1 MQTGKSDI
9 EQGHQLALGA
19 AKVYIYY
26 RCVLSLVLLSMFYSG
41 AATHIF
47 GIHNP
52 LLYQL
57 TVIGYTVIATLTVAF
72 LLIWQRYSSGSLL
85 LFTHFLIDL
94 LALTLLMHSSGGPNS
109 GLGLL
114 MLITV
119 AASSLVF
126 TNQLALLTAAL
137 ASILLLAEELVS
149 AYVFNDSSRTIFPAG
164 ILGFILFLTAVLF
177 RMLNQRLRH
186 SEQIALRESDQAA
199 HLQDL
204 NEMIIQRMLTGI
216 VVVNAAGKI
225 ELLNNA
231 AIEMLGAEKNDLV
244 LSNGTSLR
252 AIPVLQK
259 GYEAWL
265 SQPWQK
271 LPAFKVSES
280 STAIQAKFAN
290 LERSENKSTI
300 IFLEDTR
307 TAAQNAQRL
316 KLASLG
322 RLTGSIAHEIRNP
335 LGAISHAAQLLA
347 EEQDEQGSSK
357 RLSEI
362 IIKHTQR
369 LNQVI
374 ENVSQL
380 SRRKA
385 PNAHSLH
392 LEHWLS
398 GFIEDYKNT
407 CSQNCVIEV
416 KTDDSTTLIVFDT
429 SQLHQVLTNLI
440 ENAHRHS
447 LEYSSQAWARCVCHI
462 DPRTQ
467 RPCLDLYDRGEGI
480 SAELA
485 GQVFEPFYTTS
496 HTGSGLGLYLA
507 RELCEINFA
516 TLDYLVAENDK
527 SGFFRIGF
535 AHPEQAQQRLHND

>member
-1 MQTGKSDI
+1 MQTSKSVVDLGHLA
-9 EQGHQLALGA
+9 QGT

-26 RCVLSLVLLSMFYSG
+26 RWALSLVLLGMYYSG
-41 AATHIF
+41 AASNIF
-47 GIHNP
+47 GTDNP
-52 LLYQL
+52 KLYQL
-57 TVIGYTVIATLTVAF
+57 VAIVYALTTSLTAT
-72 LLIWQRYSSGSLL
+72 SLL
-85 LFTHFLIDL
+85 LSHRTVNNNLVLFAHFFLDL
-94 LALTLLMHSSGGPNS
+94 LALTLLMHSSGGLSS

-114 MLITV
+114 MMITV

-137 ASILLLAEELVS
+137 ASILLLAEELLS
-149 AYVFNDSSRTIFPAG
+149 AYLFGDNERAIFPAG
-164 ILGFILFLTAVLF
+164 LLGFVLFLTALLF
-177 RMLNQRLRH
+177 RVLNQRLRH
-186 SEQIALRESDQAA
+186 SEQIALRESDQAV
-199 HLQDL
+199 HLQNL
-204 NEMIIQRMLTGI
+204 NQLIIQRMLTGI
-216 VVVNAAGKI
+216 VVVDTNGKI
-225 ELLNNA
+225 ELINNA
-231 AIEMLGAEKNDLV
+231 AIELLGAEKADIALG
-244 LSNGTSLR
+244 SGTSLR
-252 AIPVLQK
+252 ACPLLQK
-259 GYEAWL
+259 GYENWL
-265 SQPWQK
+265 SKPWQK
-271 LPAFKVSES
+271 MPAFKVSDS
-280 STAIQAKFAN
+280 SAEIQAKFAN

-307 TAAQNAQRL
+307 IAAQNAQRL

-347 EEQDEQGSSK
+347 EEQDQQGSSK

-362 IIKHTQR
+362 IIKHSQR

-385 PNAHSLH
+385 PDAQNLH
-392 LEHWLS
+392 LESWLNS
-398 GFIEDYKNT
+398 FIEDYKNSCPNDCT
-407 CSQNCVIEV
+407 IDVE
-416 KTDDSTTLIVFDT
+416 TDDPAAIIVFDT
-429 SQLHQVLTNLI
+429 SQLQQVLTNLL

-447 LEYSSQAWARCVCHI
+447 LEYSSQAWAKCVCHI
-462 DPRTQ
+462 DPLTQ
-467 RPCLDLYDRGEGI
+467 RPCLDIYDRGAGI
-480 SAELA
+480 SAELSN
-485 GQVFEPFYTTS
+485 QVFEPFYTTS

-516 TLDYLVAENDK
+516 TLDYLAAENGT

>member
-1 MQTGKSDI
+1 MQTNKPTADPS
-9 EQGHQLALGA
+9 HLAQGA

-26 RCVLSLVLLSMFYSG
+26 RFALSLVLLVIFYSG
-41 AATHIF
+41 AASQVF
-47 GIHNP
+47 GTHNP
-52 LLYQL
+52 QLYL
-57 TVIGYTVIATLTVAF
+57 FTSIGYTVLATLTLAF
-72 LLIWQRYSSGSLL
+72 LLIWQKDASSSLL
-85 LFTHFLIDL
+85 LFSHFFLDLI
-94 LALTLLMHSSGGPNS
+94 ALTLLIHGSGGPSS

-126 TNQLALLTAAL
+126 SNQLALLTAAL
-137 ASILLLAEELVS
+137 ASILLLTEELYS
-149 AYVFNDSSRTIFPAG
+149 AYVLDDSSRAIFPAG
-164 ILGFILFLTAVLF
+164 LLGFVLFLTAVLF
-177 RMLNQRLRH
+177 RMLNERLRR

-225 ELLNNA
+225 ELINNA
-231 AIEMLGAEKNDLV
+231 AIEMLGAEKNDIPLG
-244 LSNGTSLR
+244 SGTNLR
-252 AIPVLQK
+252 ATPALQK

-280 STAIQAKFAN
+280 STEIQAKFAS
-290 LERSENKSTI
+290 LQRSENKSTI

-347 EEQDEQGSSK
+347 EDQDEQGSSK

-385 PNAHSLH
+385 PDAQNLH
-392 LEHWLS
+392 LERWLND
-398 GFIEDYKNT
+398 FIEDYKNSSPKECT
-407 CSQNCVIEV
+407 IEV
-416 KTDDSTTLIVFDT
+416 ETDGPATIIVFDT

-447 LEYSSQAWARCVCHI
+447 LDYCSHAWARCVCHI

-480 SAELA
+480 SADLA
-485 GQVFEPFYTTS
+485 GQIFEPFYTTS

-516 TLDYLVAENDK
+516 TLDYQVAENNK
-527 SGFFRIGF
+527 PGFFRIGF
-535 AHPEQAQQRLHND
+535 AHPEQAQQRLHSD

>member
-1 MQTGKSDI
+1 MQTSKSAVDLGHLA
-9 EQGHQLALGA
+9 QGT

-26 RCVLSLVLLSMFYSG
+26 RWALSLVLLGMYYSG
-41 AATHIF
+41 AASNIF
-47 GIHNP
+47 GTDNP
-52 LLYQL
+52 QLYQL
-57 TVIGYTVIATLTVAF
+57 SAIGYALATSLTATV
-72 LLIWQRYSSGSLL
+72 LLVSGREASSNLL
-85 LFTHFLIDL
+85 LFTHFLLDL
-94 LALTLLMHSSGGPNS
+94 IALTLLMHSSGGLSS

-119 AASSLVF
+119 AASSLIF

-137 ASILLLAEELVS
+137 ASILLLAEELIS
-149 AYVFNDSSRTIFPAG
+149 AYLLGDNKRAIFPAG
-164 ILGFILFLTAVLF
+164 LLGFVLFLTALLF
-177 RMLNQRLRH
+177 RILNQRLRQ
-186 SEQIALRESDQAA
+186 SEKIALRESDQAV
-199 HLQDL
+199 HLQNL
-204 NEMIIQRMLTGI
+204 NQLIIQRMLTGI
-216 VVVNAAGKI
+216 VVVDTAGKI
-225 ELLNNA
+225 ELINNA
-231 AIEMLGAEKNDLV
+231 AIELLGTERTDIALG
-244 LSNGTSLR
+244 SGTSLR
-252 AIPVLQK
+252 ASPLLQK
-259 GYEAWL
+259 GYESWL
-265 SQPWQK
+265 SKPWEK
-271 LPAFKVSES
+271 MSAFKVSES
-280 STAIQAKFAN
+280 STEIQAKFAN
-290 LERSENKSTI
+290 LARSENKSTI

-347 EEQDEQGSSK
+347 EEQGGQSSSK

-385 PNAHSLH
+385 PDAQNLH
-392 LEHWLS
+392 LESWLS
-398 GFIEDYKNT
+398 SFIEDYKNSCPNKCT
-407 CSQNCVIEV
+407 IEV
-416 KTDDSTTLIVFDT
+416 ETDNPATIIVFDT

-447 LEYSSQAWARCVCHI
+447 LEYCSQAWARCVCHI

-480 SAELA
+480 SADLA

-496 HTGSGLGLYLA
+496 HAGSGLGLYLA

-516 TLDYLVAENDK
+516 TLDYQVAENNK
-527 SGFFRIGF
+527 PGFFRIGF

>member
-1 MQTGKSDI
+1 MPASTSIANPGHLA
-9 EQGHQLALGA
+9 QGT

-26 RCVLSLVLLSMFYSG
+26 RFTLSLVLLAIFYTGTASQIF
-41 AATHIF
+41 ATHNPQLYLSI
-47 GIHNP
+47 GISYA
-52 LLYQL
+52 LVTSLTLALYL
-57 TVIGYTVIATLTVAF
+57 V
-72 LLIWQRYSSGSLL
+72 WQKGRTNSLL
-85 LFTHFLIDL
+85 LFTHFLLDL
-94 LALTLLMHSSGGPNS
+94 IALTLLMHSSGGPSS

-119 AASSLVF
+119 AASSLIF

-137 ASILLLAEELVS
+137 ASILLLTEELIS
-149 AYVFNDSSRTIFPAG
+149 AYALNDNSRVIFPAG
-164 ILGFILFLTAVLF
+164 LLGFVLFLTAILF
-177 RMLNQRLRH
+177 RMLNQRLYL
-186 SEQIALRESDQAA
+186 SEQVALHQADQAA

-216 VVVNAAGKI
+216 VVVNTAGKI
-225 ELLNNA
+225 ELINGA
-231 AIEMLGAEKNDLV
+231 AIELLGAGKSHVALG
-244 LSNGTSLR
+244 NGTSLR
-252 AIPVLQK
+252 ASPLLQE

-265 SQPWQK
+265 KQPWK
-271 LPAFKVSES
+271 KMPTFKVSES
-280 STAIQAKFAN
+280 STEIQAKFAH

-307 TAAQNAQRL
+307 TVAQNAQRL

-347 EEQDEQGSSK
+347 EEDTQASANK

-385 PNAHSLH
+385 PDARSLH
-392 LEHWLS
+392 LEQWLNS
-398 GFIEDYKNT
+398 FIEDYKNSGS
-407 CSQNCVIEV
+407 SQCVIDV
-416 KTDDSTTLIVFDT
+416 DIDDPAIIIVFDT
-429 SQLHQVLTNLI
+429 SQLHQVLTNLL

-447 LEYSSQAWARCVCHI
+447 LEYSSQAWARCYCHI
-462 DPRTQ
+462 DPLTQ
-467 RPCLDLYDRGEGI
+467 RPCLDLYDRGPGI
-480 SAELA
+480 SADIA
-485 GQVFEPFYTTS
+485 GQIFEPFFTTS

-516 TLDYLVAENDK
+516 TLDYQIAKNDQA
-527 SGFFRIGF
+527 GFFRIGF

>member
-1 MQTGKSDI
+1 MQTGKSSVDPGHLA
-9 EQGHQLALGA
+9 QGAV
-19 AKVYIYY
+19 KVYIYY
-26 RCVLSLVLLSMFYSG
+26 RFALSLVLLVIFYSG
-41 AATHIF
+41 TASEVF
-47 GIHNP
+47 GTHNP
-52 LLYQL
+52 QLYL
-57 TVIGYTVIATLTVAF
+57 FTSIGYTVLATLSFTF
-72 LLIWQRYSSGSLL
+72 LLIWQKGTSSSLM
-85 LFTHFLIDL
+85 LFSHFSLDLI
-94 LALTLLMHSSGGPNS
+94 ALTLLIHSSGGPSS

-119 AASSLVF
+119 AASSLVLS
-126 TNQLALLTAAL
+126 NQLTLLTAAL
-137 ASILLLAEELVS
+137 ASLLLLTEELYS
-149 AYVFNDSSRTIFPAG
+149 AYVLDDSSRAIFPAG
-164 ILGFILFLTAVLF
+164 LLGFVLFLTAVLF
-177 RMLNQRLRH
+177 RMLNERLRR

-216 VVVNAAGKI
+216 MVINATGKI
-225 ELLNNA
+225 ELINNA
-231 AIEMLGAEKNDLV
+231 AIEMLLVEKSDIALG
-244 LSNGTSLR
+244 SGTSLR
-252 AIPVLQK
+252 AIPALHK
-259 GYEAWL
+259 GYKAWL

-271 LPAFKVSES
+271 LPAFKISES
-280 STAIQAKFAN
+280 STEIQAKFAN
-290 LERSENKSTI
+290 LQRSENKSTI

-307 TAAQNAQRL
+307 IAAQNAQRL

-347 EEQDEQGSSK
+347 EEQGRQGSGK

-362 IIKHTQR
+362 IIKHSQR

-374 ENVSQL
+374 DNVSQL

-385 PNAHSLH
+385 PNAQNLH
-392 LEHWLS
+392 LESWLS
-398 GFIEDYKNT
+398 GFIEDYKNSCPNECT
-407 CSQNCVIEV
+407 IDV
-416 KTDDSTTLIVFDT
+416 KTDNPATIIVFDT

-447 LEYSSQAWARCVCHI
+447 LEYCSQAWARCVCHI
-462 DPRTQ
+462 DPRSQ

-480 SAELA
+480 NAELA
-485 GQVFEPFYTTS
+485 EQIFEPFYTTS

-527 SGFFRIGF
+527 PGFFRIGF

>member
-1 MQTGKSDI
+1 MQTSKSVVDLGHLA
-9 EQGHQLALGA
+9 QGT

-26 RCVLSLVLLSMFYSG
+26 RWALSLVLLGMYYSG
-41 AATHIF
+41 AASNIF
-47 GIHNP
+47 GTDNP
-52 LLYQL
+52 KLYQL
-57 TVIGYTVIATLTVAF
+57 VAIVYTLTTSLTAT
-72 LLIWQRYSSGSLL
+72 SLL
-85 LFTHFLIDL
+85 LSQRTVNNNLVLFAHFFLDL
-94 LALTLLMHSSGGPNS
+94 LALTLLMHSSGGLSS

-114 MLITV
+114 MMITV

-137 ASILLLAEELVS
+137 ASILLLAEELLS
-149 AYVFNDSSRTIFPAG
+149 AYLFGDNERAIFPAG
-164 ILGFILFLTAVLF
+164 LLGFVLFLTALLF
-177 RMLNQRLRH
+177 RVLNQRLRH
-186 SEQIALRESDQAA
+186 SEQIALRESDQAV
-199 HLQDL
+199 HLQNL
-204 NEMIIQRMLTGI
+204 NQLIIQRMLTGI
-216 VVVNAAGKI
+216 VVVDSNGKI
-225 ELLNNA
+225 ELINNA
-231 AIEMLGAEKNDLV
+231 AIELLGAEKADIALG
-244 LSNGTSLR
+244 SGTSLR
-252 AIPVLQK
+252 VCPLLQK
-259 GYEAWL
+259 GYENWL
-265 SQPWQK
+265 SKPWQK
-271 LPAFKVSES
+271 MPAFKVSDS
-280 STAIQAKFAN
+280 SAEIQAKFAN

-307 TAAQNAQRL
+307 IAAQNAQRL

-347 EEQDEQGSSK
+347 EEQDQQGSSK

-362 IIKHTQR
+362 IIKHSQR

-385 PNAHSLH
+385 PDAQNLH
-392 LEHWLS
+392 LESWLNS
-398 GFIEDYKNT
+398 FIEDYKNSCPNDCT
-407 CSQNCVIEV
+407 IDVE
-416 KTDDSTTLIVFDT
+416 TDDPAAIIVFDT
-429 SQLHQVLTNLI
+429 SQLQQVLTNLL

-447 LEYSSQAWARCVCHI
+447 LEYSSQAWAKCVCHI
-462 DPRTQ
+462 DPLTQ
-467 RPCLDLYDRGEGI
+467 RPCLDIYDRGAGI
-480 SAELA
+480 SAELSN
-485 GQVFEPFYTTS
+485 QVFEPFYTTS

-516 TLDYLVAENDK
+516 TLDYLAAENGT

>member
-1 MQTGKSDI
+1 MQTSKPVIDP
-9 EQGHQLALGA
+9 GHLAQGA

-26 RCVLSLVLLSMFYSG
+26 RFALSLVLLVIFYSD
-41 AATHIF
+41 AASQIF
-47 GIHNP
+47 GTHNP
-52 LLYQL
+52 QLYL
-57 TVIGYTVIATLTVAF
+57 FTSISYTAVATFTLAL
-72 LLIWQRYSSGSLL
+72 LLIWQKGTSNSTL
-85 LFTHFLIDL
+85 LFTHFFLDLIALIL
-94 LALTLLMHSSGGPNS
+94 LIHSSGGPSS

-137 ASILLLAEELVS
+137 ATILLLTEELIS
-149 AYVFNDSSRTIFPAG
+149 AYVLNDNSRAIFPAG
-164 ILGFILFLTAVLF
+164 LLGFVLFLTAVLF
-177 RMLNQRLRH
+177 RLLNQRLRR
-186 SEQIALRESDQAA
+186 SEQIAQRESDQAA

-216 VVVNAAGKI
+216 VVVDTAGKI
-225 ELLNNA
+225 ELINNA
-231 AIEMLGAEKNDLV
+231 AIEMLGAGT
-244 LSNGTSLR
+244 SNITLGSGTSLR
-252 AIPVLQK
+252 ASPVLHK

-265 SQPWQK
+265 NQPWQK

-280 STAIQAKFAN
+280 STEIQAKFAN
-290 LERSENKSTI
+290 LQRSENKSTI

-347 EEQDEQGSSK
+347 EEQNEQGSSK

-385 PNAHSLH
+385 PDAQNLH
-392 LEHWLS
+392 LGSWLNS
-398 GFIEDYKNT
+398 FIEDYKNSCPNECT
-407 CSQNCVIEV
+407 IEIE
-416 KTDDSTTLIVFDT
+416 TDSPATIIVFDT
-429 SQLHQVLTNLI
+429 SQLQQVLTNLL
-440 ENAHRHS
+440 ENAHRHG
-447 LEYSSQAWARCVCHI
+447 LEYSAQAWAKCICHI
-462 DPRTQ
+462 DPLTQ

-480 SAELA
+480 GEDVV
-485 GQVFEPFYTTS
+485 GQIFEPFYTTS

-516 TLDYLVAENDK
+516 TLDYQVAQNDK
-527 SGFFRIGF
+527 PGFFRIGF

>member
-1 MQTGKSDI
+1 MQASKSAVDPGHLA
-9 EQGHQLALGA
+9 QGT

-26 RCVLSLVLLSMFYSG
+26 RCALSLVLLGMYFSG
-41 AATHIF
+41 AASNIF
-47 GIHNP
+47 GTDNP
-52 LLYQL
+52 QLYQL
-57 TVIGYTVIATLTVAF
+57 TAISYALATCLTITLQLF
-72 LLIWQRYSSGSLL
+72 SQRDTHNNLL
-85 LFTHFLIDL
+85 LFTQFFLDL
-94 LALTLLMHSSGGPNS
+94 IALTLLMHSSGGLSS

-137 ASILLLAEELVS
+137 ASILLLAEELIS
-149 AYVFNDSSRTIFPAG
+149 AYLFNDSRRAIFPAG
-164 ILGFILFLTAVLF
+164 LLGFVLFLTAVLF
-177 RMLNQRLRH
+177 RILNQRLRH
-186 SEQIALRESDQAA
+186 SEQIAQRESDQSV
-199 HLQDL
+199 HLQNL
-204 NEMIIQRMLTGI
+204 NQLIIQRMLTGI
-216 VVVNAAGKI
+216 VVVDTSGNI
-225 ELLNNA
+225 ELINNA
-231 AIEMLGAEKNDLV
+231 AIEMLGAGKKDAALG
-244 LSNGTSLR
+244 SGTSLR
-252 AIPVLQK
+252 ASPLLQK
-259 GYEAWL
+259 GYETWQ

-271 LPAFKVSES
+271 MPAFKASES
-280 STAIQAKFAN
+280 STEIQAKFAN

-307 TAAQNAQRL
+307 IAAQNAQRL

-347 EEQDEQGSSK
+347 EEQEERGASK

-385 PNAHSLH
+385 PDAQSLH
-392 LEHWLS
+392 LQRWLH
-398 GFIEDYKNT
+398 GFIEDYKNSSLQPCT
-407 CSQNCVIEV
+407 IEV
-416 KTDDSTTLIVFDT
+416 KTDNPATIIVFDT
-429 SQLHQVLTNLI
+429 SQLHQVLTNLL
-440 ENAHRHS
+440 ENAHRHG
-447 LEYSSQAWARCVCHI
+447 LEYSSQAWAKCICHI
-462 DPRTQ
+462 DPLTQ

-480 SAELA
+480 GEDLV
-485 GQVFEPFYTTS
+485 GQIFEPFYTTS

-516 TLDYLVAENDK
+516 TLDYLVAENDQP
-527 SGFFRIGF
+527 GFFRIGF

>member
-1 MQTGKSDI
+1 MPTSKSAVDLGHLA
-9 EQGHQLALGA
+9 QGT

-26 RCVLSLVLLSMFYSG
+26 RCALSLVLLGMYYSG
-41 AATHIF
+41 AASNIF
-47 GIHNP
+47 GTDNP
-52 LLYQL
+52 QLYQL
-57 TVIGYTVIATLTVAF
+57 AAIGYGAATSLTVAM
-72 LLIWQRYSSGSLL
+72 LLMSRGQTRNNLL
-85 LFTHFLIDL
+85 LFSYFLIDL
-94 LALTLLMHSSGGPNS
+94 IALTLLMHSSGGLSS

-114 MLITV
+114 MMITV

-137 ASILLLAEELVS
+137 ASILLLAEELIS
-149 AYVFNDSSRTIFPAG
+149 AYLLNDNNRAIFPAG
-164 ILGFILFLTAVLF
+164 LLGFVLFLTAALF
-177 RMLNQRLRH
+177 RILNQRLRH
-186 SEQIALRESDQAA
+186 SEQIALRESDQSA

-216 VVVNAAGKI
+216 VVIDVSGKI
-225 ELLNNA
+225 ELINNA
-231 AIEMLGAEKNDLV
+231 AIEMLGASKTGTALG
-244 LSNGTSLR
+244 SGTSLR
-252 AIPVLQK
+252 AIPLLQI
-259 GYEAWL
+259 GYETWL
-265 SQPWQK
+265 KQPWK
-271 LPAFKVSES
+271 KMPAFKVSGSNTE
-280 STAIQAKFAN
+280 IQAKFAH

-347 EEQDEQGSSK
+347 EEQGGNQSSQ

-385 PNAHSLH
+385 PDAQSLH
-392 LEHWLS
+392 LDQCLHDFVEDYQLS
-398 GFIEDYKNT
+398 CPHSCTIEIDIEDPAM
-407 CSQNCVIEV
+407 I
-416 KTDDSTTLIVFDT
+416 IVFDT
-429 SQLHQVLTNLI
+429 SQLHQVLTNLL

-447 LEYSSQAWARCVCHI
+447 LEYSAQAWAKCICHI
-462 DPRTQ
+462 DPVSQ

-480 SAELA
+480 SADVA
-485 GQVFEPFYTTS
+485 AQIFEPFYTTS

-516 TLDYLVAENDK
+516 TLDYQLAEKDRP
-527 SGFFRIGF
+527 GFFRIGF

>member
-1 MQTGKSDI
+1 MQTSKPAVDL
-9 EQGHQLALGA
+9 GHLAQRA

-26 RCVLSLVLLSMFYSG
+26 RFALSLVLLVIFYSG
-41 AATHIF
+41 AASQVF
-47 GIHNP
+47 GTHNP
-52 LLYQL
+52 QL
-57 TVIGYTVIATLTVAF
+57 HLFTSIAYTVVTTLTLAYLF
-72 LLIWQRYSSGSLL
+72 IGQKNNNSLL
-85 LFTHFLIDL
+85 FFTYFFLDLIALTFLI
-94 LALTLLMHSSGGPNS
+94 HSSGGPSS

-137 ASILLLAEELVS
+137 ATILLLTEELIS
-149 AYVFNDSSRTIFPAG
+149 AYVLNDNSRAIFPAG
-164 ILGFILFLTAVLF
+164 LLGFVLFLTAVLF
-177 RMLNQRLRH
+177 RLLNQRLRS
-186 SEQIALRESDQAA
+186 SEQIAQRESDQAA

-216 VVVNAAGKI
+216 VVVNSAGKI
-225 ELLNNA
+225 ELINNA
-231 AIEMLGAEKNDLV
+231 AIEMLGAGKSDITLG
-244 LSNGTSLR
+244 SGTSLR
-252 AIPVLQK
+252 ASSALHK

-265 SQPWQK
+265 NQPWQK

-280 STAIQAKFAN
+280 STEIQAKFAN
-290 LERSENKSTI
+290 LERSEDKSTI

-307 TAAQNAQRL
+307 IAAQNAQRL

-347 EEQDEQGSSK
+347 EEQDQQSSSK

-385 PNAHSLH
+385 PDAQNLH
-392 LEHWLS
+392 FERWLNS
-398 GFIEDYKNT
+398 FIEDYQNS
-407 CSQNCVIEV
+407 CSSECTIEV
-416 KTDDSTTLIVFDT
+416 DIDDPATIIVFDT
-429 SQLHQVLTNLI
+429 SQLHQVLTNLF
-440 ENAHRHS
+440 ENAHRHG
-447 LEYSSQAWARCVCHI
+447 LEYSSQAWAKCICHI
-462 DPRTQ
+462 DPLTQ

-480 SAELA
+480 GEDVV
-485 GQVFEPFYTTS
+485 GQIFEPFYTTS

-516 TLDYLVAENDK
+516 TLDYQVAQNDK
-527 SGFFRIGF
+527 PGFFRIGF

>member
-1 MQTGKSDI
+1 MPTSKPAVDPSHLA
-9 EQGHQLALGA
+9 QGAG
-19 AKVYIYY
+19 KVYIYY
-26 RCVLSLVLLSMFYSG
+26 RFALSLVLLVIFYSG
-41 AATHIF
+41 AASQVF
-47 GIHNP
+47 GTHNP
-52 LLYQL
+52 QLYL
-57 TVIGYTVIATLTVAF
+57 FSAIAYTVLASLTLAF
-72 LLIWQRYSSGSLL
+72 QFLWQKSTNGSLL
-85 LFTHFLIDL
+85 LFSHFFIDL
-94 LALTLLMHSSGGPNS
+94 VALTVLIHSSGGPNS

-126 TNQLALLTAAL
+126 TNQFALLTAAL
-137 ASILLLAEELVS
+137 ASLLLLTEELFS
-149 AYVFNDSSRTIFPAG
+149 AYVLDDRSRAIFPVG
-164 ILGFILFLTAVLF
+164 LLGFVLFLTAVLF

-216 VVVNAAGKI
+216 VVVNAGGKI
-225 ELLNNA
+225 ELINNA
-231 AIEMLGAEKNDLV
+231 AIEMLGAGKNTVALG
-244 LSNGTSLR
+244 SGTSLR

-271 LPAFKVSES
+271 LPSFKVSES
-280 STAIQAKFAN
+280 STEIQAKFAN
-290 LERSENKSTI
+290 LQRSENKSTI

-347 EEQDEQGSSK
+347 EEPGEESASK

-385 PNAHSLH
+385 PDAKSLH
-392 LEHWLS
+392 LERWLN
-398 GFIEDYKNT
+398 GFIEDYKT
-407 CSQNCVIEV
+407 TSPQPCTIDVE
-416 KTDDSTTLIVFDT
+416 TDNPSTIIVFDT
-429 SQLHQVLTNLI
+429 SQLHQVLTNLL
-440 ENAHRHS
+440 ENAHRHG
-447 LEYSSQAWARCVCHI
+447 LEYCSQAWAKCVCHI
-462 DPRTQ
+462 DPHTQ

-480 SAELA
+480 SADLA
-485 GQVFEPFYTTS
+485 GQIFEPFYTTS

-516 TLDYLVAENDK
+516 TLDYQIASDDK
-527 SGFFRIGF
+527 PGFFRIGF

>member
-1 MQTGKSDI
+1 MQTSTSSVDPG
-9 EQGHQLALGA
+9 QQLASGA

-26 RCVLSLVLLSMFYSG
+26 RFILSLVLLGMFYSG
-41 AATHIF
+41 TATHLF
-47 GIHNP
+47 GIKNP
-52 LLYQL
+52 QLYQL
-57 TVIGYTVIATLTVAF
+57 IAIAYTAVATLAVAF
-72 LLIWQRYSSGSLL
+72 LVIWHRHTSGSLP
-85 LFTHFLIDL
+85 LFMHFLLDL
-94 LALTLLMHSSGGPNS
+94 VALTLLMHSSGGPNS

-119 AASSLVF
+119 AASSLIF
-126 TNQLALLTAAL
+126 TNQLALLTAAI
-137 ASILLLAEELVS
+137 ASILLLAEELIS
-149 AYVFNDSSRTIFPAG
+149 AYIFNDSNRAIFPAG
-164 ILGFILFLTAVLF
+164 LLGFVLFLTALLF
-177 RMLNQRLRH
+177 RLLNQRLRR

-199 HLQDL
+199 HLQNL

-216 VVVNAAGKI
+216 VVVDDSGKI
-225 ELLNNA
+225 ELINNA
-231 AIEMLGAEKNDLV
+231 AIELLNASSLNIT
-244 LSNGTSLR
+244 SNGDTSLK
-252 AIPVLQK
+252 AIPLLQK
-259 GYEAWL
+259 GYEGWL

-271 LPAFKVSES
+271 MPSFKVNES
-280 STAIQAKFAN
+280 STEIQAKFAN
-290 LERSENKSTI
+290 LDRSEKKSTI

-347 EEQDEQGSSK
+347 EEQDDKGSSK

-385 PNAHSLH
+385 PKAKSLH
-392 LEHWLS
+392 LEQWLNS
-398 GFIEDYKNT
+398 FIEDYKNSY
-407 CSQNCVIEV
+407 SQACTIEV
-416 KTDDSTTLIVFDT
+416 ETDDPATLIVFDT

-447 LEYSSQAWARCVCHI
+447 LEYCSQAWAKCICHI

-467 RPCLDLYDRGEGI
+467 RPCIDLYDRGEGI
-480 SAELA
+480 SKNVV
-485 GQVFEPFYTTS
+485 GQIFEPFYTTS

-516 TLDYLVAENDK
+516 TLDYQVAQNNK
-527 SGFFRIGF
+527 PGFFRIGF

>member
-1 MQTGKSDI
+1 MQTGKPSADPSHLA
-9 EQGHQLALGA
+9 QGV

-26 RCVLSLVLLSMFYSG
+26 RFSLSLVLLVIFYSG
-41 AATHIF
+41 TASQVF
-47 GIHNP
+47 GAHNP
-52 LLYQL
+52 QLYL
-57 TVIGYTVIATLTVAF
+57 FTSIGYTVLATLTLAF
-72 LLIWQRYSSGSLL
+72 LLIWQKDTSSSLL
-85 LFTHFLIDL
+85 LFTHFFLDLIALIL
-94 LALTLLMHSSGGPNS
+94 LIHSSGGPSS

-126 TNQLALLTAAL
+126 SNQLALLTAAL
-137 ASILLLAEELVS
+137 ASILLLTEELYS
-149 AYVFNDSSRTIFPAG
+149 AYVLDDSSRAIFPAG
-164 ILGFILFLTAVLF
+164 LLGFVLFLTAVLC
-177 RMLNQRLRH
+177 RMLNERLRR

-225 ELLNNA
+225 ELINNA
-231 AIEMLGAEKNDLV
+231 AIEMLGAENNTIALG
-244 LSNGTSLR
+244 SGTSLR
-252 AIPVLQK
+252 ATPALQK

-280 STAIQAKFAN
+280 STEIQAKFAN
-290 LERSENKSTI
+290 LERSENKRTI

-347 EEQDEQGSSK
+347 EEQDEQNSSK

-385 PNAHSLH
+385 PNAQNLH
-392 LEHWLS
+392 LESWLN
-398 GFIEDYKNT
+398 GFIEDYKNS
-407 CSQNCVIEV
+407 CPNECAIEV
-416 KTDDSTTLIVFDT
+416 ETNNPATIIVFDT
-429 SQLHQVLTNLI
+429 SQLHQVLTNLL

-447 LEYSSQAWARCVCHI
+447 LEYCSQAWARCVCHI

-480 SAELA
+480 SAGLA

-496 HTGSGLGLYLA
+496 HNGSGLGLYLA

-516 TLDYLVAENDK
+516 TLDYRVAENNK

-535 AHPEQAQQRLHND
+535 AHPEQAQPRLHND

>member
-1 MQTGKSDI
+1 MPTTKPSADP
-9 EQGHQLALGA
+9 GHLAQGA

-26 RCVLSLVLLSMFYSG
+26 RFALSLVLLVIFYSG
-41 AATHIF
+41 TASQVF
-47 GIHNP
+47 GTHNP
-52 LLYQL
+52 QLYL
-57 TVIGYTVIATLTVAF
+57 FTSIGYTVLATLTLAF
-72 LLIWQRYSSGSLL
+72 LLIWQKNTSSSLL
-85 LFTHFLIDL
+85 LFTHLFLDL
-94 LALTLLMHSSGGPNS
+94 VALTLLIHSSGGPSS

-126 TNQLALLTAAL
+126 SNQLALLTAAL
-137 ASILLLAEELVS
+137 ASILLLTEELFS
-149 AYVFNDSSRTIFPAG
+149 AYALDDSSRAIFPVG
-164 ILGFILFLTAVLF
+164 LLGFVLFLTAVLF
-177 RMLNQRLRH
+177 RMLNERLRR
-186 SEQIALRESDQAA
+186 SEQVALRESDQAA

-216 VVVNAAGKI
+216 VVVSAAGKI
-225 ELLNNA
+225 ELINNA
-231 AIEMLGAEKNDLV
+231 AIEMLGAEKNDIALG
-244 LSNGTSLR
+244 SGTSLR
-252 AIPVLQK
+252 ATPALQK

-280 STAIQAKFAN
+280 SIEIQAKFAN
-290 LERSENKSTI
+290 LQRNENKSTI

-347 EEQDEQGSSK
+347 EEQDEQSSSK

-385 PNAHSLH
+385 PDAQSLH
-392 LEHWLS
+392 LERWLN
-398 GFIEDYKNT
+398 GFIEDYKNSSPQPCT
-407 CSQNCVIEV
+407 IDVE
-416 KTDDSTTLIVFDT
+416 TDDPATIIVFDT
-429 SQLHQVLTNLI
+429 SQLHQVLTNLL

-447 LEYSSQAWARCVCHI
+447 LEYCSQAWARCVCHI

-480 SAELA
+480 SADLA
-485 GQVFEPFYTTS
+485 AQVFEPFYTTS

-516 TLDYLVAENDK
+516 TLDYQVAENNK
-527 SGFFRIGF
+527 PGFFRIGF

>member
-1 MQTGKSDI
+1 MQASKSAVDLGHLA
-9 EQGHQLALGA
+9 QGT

-26 RCVLSLVLLSMFYSG
+26 RCALSLVLLGMYFSG
-41 AATHIF
+41 AASNIF
-47 GIHNP
+47 GTDNP
-52 LLYQL
+52 QLYQL
-57 TVIGYTVIATLTVAF
+57 TAIGYALVTCLTITL
-72 LLIWQRYSSGSLL
+72 LLFSQRDTNNNLL
-85 LFTHFLIDL
+85 LFTHFLLDL
-94 LALTLLMHSSGGPNS
+94 IALTLLMHSSGGLSS

-119 AASSLVF
+119 AASSLIF

-137 ASILLLAEELVS
+137 ASILLLAEELIS
-149 AYVFNDSSRTIFPAG
+149 AYLLGDSRRAIFPAG
-164 ILGFILFLTAVLF
+164 LLGFVLFLTAVLF
-177 RMLNQRLRH
+177 RTLNQRLRH
-186 SEQIALRESDQAA
+186 SEQIALRESDQAV
-199 HLQDL
+199 HLQNL
-204 NEMIIQRMLTGI
+204 NQLIIQRMLTGI
-216 VVVNAAGKI
+216 VVVDTKGKI
-225 ELLNNA
+225 ELINNA
-231 AIEMLGAEKNDLV
+231 AIEMLGAEKTDTALG
-244 LSNGTSLR
+244 SGTSLR
-252 AIPVLQK
+252 ASPLLQK
-259 GYEAWL
+259 GYETWL

-271 LPAFKVSES
+271 MPAFKVSES
-280 STAIQAKFAN
+280 STEIQAKFAN

-307 TAAQNAQRL
+307 IAAQNAQRL

-347 EEQDEQGSSK
+347 EEQDQQGSSK

-385 PNAHSLH
+385 PDAQNLH
-392 LEHWLS
+392 LGRWLNS
-398 GFIEDYKNT
+398 FIEDYKNSCAHKCT
-407 CSQNCVIEV
+407 IEI
-416 KTDDSTTLIVFDT
+416 KIDNPATIIVFDP
-429 SQLHQVLTNLI
+429 SQLHQVLTNLL
-440 ENAHRHS
+440 ENAHRHG
-447 LEYSSQAWARCVCHI
+447 LEYSSQAWAKCICHI
-462 DPRTQ
+462 DPLTQ

-480 SAELA
+480 GEDLIA
-485 GQVFEPFYTTS
+485 QIFEPFYTTS

-516 TLDYLVAENDK
+516 TLDYLAAENDQP
-527 SGFFRIGF
+527 GFFRIGF

>member
-1 MQTGKSDI
+1 MQTGTPSVDP
-9 EQGHQLALGA
+9 GHLAQGA

-26 RCVLSLVLLSMFYSG
+26 RFALSIVLLAIFYSG
-41 AATHIF
+41 TASQVF
-47 GIHNP
+47 GVNNP
-52 LLYQL
+52 QLYLLTSISYTLLASL
-57 TVIGYTVIATLTVAF
+57 TLAF
-72 LLIWQRYSSGSLL
+72 LLIWRKGTSSNPL
-85 LFTHFLIDL
+85 LFTHFFLDLIALIL
-94 LALTLLMHSSGGPNS
+94 LIHSSGGPSS

-114 MLITV
+114 MLISV

-126 TNQLALLTAAL
+126 SNQLALLTAAL
-137 ASILLLAEELVS
+137 ASMFLLTEELYS
-149 AYVFNDSSRTIFPAG
+149 AYIIGDASRAIFPAG
-164 ILGFILFLTAVLF
+164 LLGFVFFFTAVLF
-177 RMLNQRLRH
+177 RMLNERLRR

-199 HLQDL
+199 HLQNL

-216 VVVNAAGKI
+216 VVVNADGKI
-225 ELLNNA
+225 ELINNA
-231 AIEMLGAEKNDLV
+231 AIELLGAEKTDISLD
-244 LSNGTSLR
+244 SGTSLR
-252 AIPVLQK
+252 ASPVLQE
-259 GYEAWL
+259 GYENWL
-265 SQPWQK
+265 SKPWQK
-271 LPAFKVSES
+271 MAAFKVSES
-280 STAIQAKFAN
+280 STEIQAKFAN
-290 LERSENKSTI
+290 LERGESKSTI

-307 TAAQNAQRL
+307 IAAQNAQRL

-347 EEQDEQGSSK
+347 EEEGLQRSSQ

-385 PNAHSLH
+385 PKAQNLH
-392 LEHWLS
+392 LESWLS
-398 GFIEDYKNT
+398 SFIDDYKTSCTNN
-407 CSQNCVIEV
+407 CSIEIE
-416 KTDDSTTLIVFDT
+416 TDNPATIIVFDT
-429 SQLHQVLTNLI
+429 SQLHQVLTNLL

-447 LEYSSQAWARCVCHI
+447 LEYSSQAWARCVCHT
-462 DPRTQ
+462 PPLTQ
-467 RPCLDLYDRGEGI
+467 RPCLDIYDRGAGI

-485 GQVFEPFYTTS
+485 NQVFEPFYTTS

-516 TLDYLVAENDK
+516 TLDYMVAENNTP
-527 SGFFRIGF
+527 GFFRIGF

>member
-1 MQTGKSDI
+1 MPTSKSAV
-9 EQGHQLALGA
+9 ELGHLAQGT

-26 RCVLSLVLLSMFYSG
+26 RWALSLVLLGMYYSG
-41 AATHIF
+41 AASNIF
-47 GIHNP
+47 GTDNP
-52 LLYQL
+52 QLYQL
-57 TVIGYTVIATLTVAF
+57 TAIGYALATSFTATV
-72 LLIWQRYSSGSLL
+72 LLVSHRAANNNLL
-85 LFTHFLIDL
+85 LFTHFLLDL
-94 LALTLLMHSSGGPNS
+94 IALTLLMHSSGGLSS

-114 MLITV
+114 MMITV

-137 ASILLLAEELVS
+137 ASILLLAEELIS
-149 AYVFNDSSRTIFPAG
+149 AYVFNDNKRAIFPAG
-164 ILGFILFLTAVLF
+164 LLGFVLFLTALLF
-177 RMLNQRLRH
+177 RILNQRLRQ
-186 SEQIALRESDQAA
+186 SEKIALRESDQAV
-199 HLQDL
+199 HLQNL
-204 NEMIIQRMLTGI
+204 NQLIIQRMLTGI
-216 VVVNAAGKI
+216 VVVDTAGKI
-225 ELLNNA
+225 ELINHA
-231 AIEMLGAEKNDLV
+231 AIELLGGEKTDVALG
-244 LSNGTSLR
+244 SGTSLR
-252 AIPVLQK
+252 ASPLLQK
-259 GYEAWL
+259 GYENWL
-265 SQPWQK
+265 SKPWQK
-271 LPAFKVSES
+271 MSAFKASES
-280 STAIQAKFAN
+280 STEIQAKFAN

-307 TAAQNAQRL
+307 IAAQNAQRL

-347 EEQDEQGSSK
+347 EEQDQQGSSK

-385 PNAHSLH
+385 PDAQNLH
-392 LEHWLS
+392 LESWLKS
-398 GFIEDYKNT
+398 FIEDYKNSCPNECT
-407 CSQNCVIEV
+407 IEV
-416 KTDDSTTLIVFDT
+416 ETDDPATIIVFDT
-429 SQLHQVLTNLI
+429 SQLHQVLTNLL
-440 ENAHRHS
+440 ENAHRHG
-447 LEYSSQAWARCVCHI
+447 LEYSSHAWARCVCHI
-462 DPRTQ
+462 DPLTQ
-467 RPCLDLYDRGEGI
+467 RPCLDLYDRGAGI
-480 SAELA
+480 SGELA
-485 GQVFEPFYTTS
+485 EQVFEPFYTTS

-527 SGFFRIGF
+527 PGFFRIGF

>member
-1 MQTGKSDI
+1 MQTSKSAVDPGHLA
-9 EQGHQLALGA
+9 QGT

-26 RCVLSLVLLSMFYSG
+26 RCVLSLVLLGMYYSG
-41 AATHIF
+41 AASNVF
-47 GIHNP
+47 GTNNP
-52 LLYQL
+52 LLYQW
-57 TVIGYTVIATLTVAF
+57 TAIGYALATSITATVQLVS
-72 LLIWQRYSSGSLL
+72 RHEPNNNLL
-85 LFTHFLIDL
+85 LFTHFFLDL
-94 LALTLLMHSSGGPNS
+94 TTLTLLMHSSGGLSS

-119 AASSLVF
+119 AASSLIF

-137 ASILLLAEELVS
+137 ASILLLAEELIS
-149 AYVFNDSSRTIFPAG
+149 AYLLGDNKRAIFPAG
-164 ILGFILFLTAVLF
+164 LLGFVLFLTALLF
-177 RMLNQRLRH
+177 RILNQRLRQ
-186 SEQIALRESDQAA
+186 SEKIALRESDQAV
-199 HLQDL
+199 HLQNL
-204 NEMIIQRMLTGI
+204 NQLIIQRMLTGI
-216 VVVNAAGKI
+216 VVVDTAGKI
-225 ELLNNA
+225 ELINNA
-231 AIEMLGAEKNDLV
+231 AIELLGTERTDIALD
-244 LSNGTSLR
+244 SGTSLR
-252 AIPVLQK
+252 ASPLLQK
-259 GYEAWL
+259 GYESWL
-265 SQPWQK
+265 SKPWEK
-271 LPAFKVSES
+271 MSAFKVSES
-280 STAIQAKFAN
+280 STEIQAKFAN
-290 LERSENKSTI
+290 LARSENKSTI

-347 EEQDEQGSSK
+347 EEQGGQSSSK

-385 PNAHSLH
+385 PDAQNLH
-392 LEHWLS
+392 LESWLNS
-398 GFIEDYKNT
+398 FIEDYKNSCPNKCT
-407 CSQNCVIEV
+407 IEV
-416 KTDDSTTLIVFDT
+416 ETDNPATIIVFDT

-447 LEYSSQAWARCVCHI
+447 LEYCSQAWARCVCHI

-480 SAELA
+480 SADLA

-496 HTGSGLGLYLA
+496 HAGSGLGLYLA

-516 TLDYLVAENDK
+516 TLDYQVAENNK
-527 SGFFRIGF
+527 PGFFRIGF

>member
-1 MQTGKSDI
+1 MQTSKSAVDLGLLA
-9 EQGHQLALGA
+9 QGTT
-19 AKVYIYY
+19 KVYIFY
-26 RCVLSLVLLSMFYSG
+26 RCALALVLLALYYSG
-41 AATHIF
+41 AARHIF
-47 GIHNP
+47 GIDNP
-52 LLYQL
+52 QLYQL
-57 TVIGYTVIATLTVAF
+57 TAIGYASATTLTAAL
-72 LLIWQRYSSGSLL
+72 LLIGHRDTGNSLL
-85 LFTHFLIDL
+85 LFSQFLLDL
-94 LALTLLMHSSGGPNS
+94 IVLTLLMHSSGGLSS

-137 ASILLLAEELVS
+137 ASILLLTEELIS
-149 AYVFNDSSRTIFPAG
+149 AYLLNDNSRTIFPAG
-164 ILGFILFLTAVLF
+164 LLGVVLFLTAALF
-177 RMLNQRLRH
+177 RILNQRLRQ
-186 SEQIALRESDQAA
+186 SEAIALRESDQSL

-204 NEMIIQRMLTGI
+204 NQLIIQRMLTGI
-216 VVVNAAGKI
+216 VVVDTSGKI
-225 ELLNNA
+225 ELINNA
-231 AIEMLGAEKNDLV
+231 AVELLGAEKTDMALN
-244 LSNGTSLR
+244 SGTSLR
-252 AIPVLQK
+252 ASPLLQK

-265 SQPWQK
+265 NKPWQK
-271 LPAFKVSES
+271 MSAFKVSES
-280 STAIQAKFAN
+280 STEIQAKFAN

-307 TAAQNAQRL
+307 IAAQNAQRL

-347 EEQDEQGSSK
+347 EEQDGASSSK

-385 PNAHSLH
+385 PDAQNLH
-392 LEHWLS
+392 LESWLNN
-398 GFIEDYKNT
+398 FIEDYRLSSPNDST
-407 CSQNCVIEV
+407 IEV
-416 KTDDSTTLIVFDT
+416 ATDKPATIIVFDT
-429 SQLHQVLTNLI
+429 SQLHQVLTNLL
-440 ENAHRHS
+440 ENAHRHG
-447 LEYSSQAWARCVCHI
+447 LEYSSQAWAKCLCHI
-462 DPRTQ
+462 DPLTQ
-467 RPCLDLYDRGEGI
+467 RPCLDLFDRGPGI
-480 SAELA
+480 TTE
-485 GQVFEPFYTTS
+485 QVAHIFEPFYTTS

-516 TLDYLVAENDK
+516 TLDYHVAENAK
-527 SGFFRIGF
+527 PGFFRIGF